1 MSEPTSSGKP
11 RTFSIAD
18 QMRFGEDILALCAF
32 FLIAFIPA
40 MEVLSRILK
49 FPGIPAAPIL
59 VQHLTLWIGFIGAIL
74 ATRQDKLLAL
84 TTEPLFKPDEKPN
97 FGRWF
102 AKMVSFL
109 VVIGLLWGS
118 IDLLHWEILY
128 PVNIAPN
135 LPRWAAQLIMPLGFA
150 IIALQILLK
159 SSENPVFRSS
169 FLMIALAII
178 LMLAMHAL
186 QPSIWIVVFAG
197 ISILLALVAGAP
209 IFVGLGGI
217 ALVMFWWNGT
227 PVSSIPAESYRIVV
241 SPILPTLPL
250 FTLAGYILAE
260 SKASQRLFEVFRLLF
275 GWIPGGTP
283 IVVVVL
289 SGFFTALTGGSG
301 VTILALGGLLYPLL
315 RKEGYSEYFALG
327 LITVA
332 GSLGL
337 LFPPSLPAIIFGV
350 TAGVS
355 VKDIFIGGAIPGGLL
370 VISIAAWAIFQE
382 KNRIKSGGYEGM
394 IPLLK
399 TLWAAKWELALPIL
413 ILWGIFGGFM
423 TLVDTAAVTVIYVL
437 IVELIIYKDISWNN
451 LPRIVVECATLIGG
465 VLIILGVAM
474 GLTSFLVDAQVPMK
488 LLAFVKSTVSS
499 PWIFLLFL
507 NLLLLIVG
515 ALMDIFSAIIVI
527 VPLIVPLSTHFGIN
541 PVHLAVIFLANLEL
555 GFLTPPVGMN
565 LFLSAYRFDKSMPV
579 IYKATLPFFLI
590 RFAIVLV
597 ITFIPVLSLIFL
609 R

>member
-1 MSEPTSSGKP
+1 
-11 RTFSIAD
+11 
-18 QMRFGEDILALCAF
+18 
-32 FLIAFIPA
+32 
-40 MEVLSRILK
+40 
-49 FPGIPAAPIL
+49 
-59 VQHLTLWIGFIGAIL
+59 
-74 ATRQDKLLAL
+74 
-84 TTEPLFKPDEKPN
+84 
-97 FGRWF
+97 
-102 AKMVSFL
+102 
-109 VVIGLLWGS
+109 
-118 IDLLHWEILY
+118 
-128 PVNIAPN
+128 
-135 LPRWAAQLIMPLGFA
+135 
-150 IIALQILLK
+150 
-159 SSENPVFRSS
+159 
-169 FLMIALAII
+169 
-178 LMLAMHAL
+178 
-186 QPSIWIVVFAG
+186 
-197 ISILLALVAGAP
+197 
-209 IFVGLGGI
+209 
-217 ALVMFWWNGT
+217 
-227 PVSSIPAESYRIVV
+227 
-241 SPILPTLPL
+241 
-250 FTLAGYILAE
+250 
-260 SKASQRLFEVFRLLF
+260 
-275 GWIPGGTP
+275 
-283 IVVVVL
+283 
-289 SGFFTALTGGSG
+289 
-301 VTILALGGLLYPLL
+301 
-315 RKEGYSEYFALG
+315 
-327 LITVA
+327 
-332 GSLGL
+332 
-337 LFPPSLPAIIFGV
+337 
-350 TAGVS
+350 
-355 VKDIFIGGAIPGGLL
+355 L